1 MKQMI
6 VPDAVSPNYI
16 PEDLQFT
23 FKLGLPLVE
32 VEVEVCLW
40 ELGGKQAFSPV
51 PITKNVV

>member
-16 PEDLQFT
+16 PEYLQFT

>member
-1 MKQMI
+1 MT

-32 VEVEVCLW
+32 VEVCLW
-40 ELGGKQAFSPV
+40 ELGGKQVFSLV
-51 PITKNVV
+51 TVKKKNVV